1 VAEEQG
7 GSELERRVLNLSPG
21 TWYTFVILTQQKQ
34 ENPEFKVNLC
44 YETLSQINK
53 QVNSSNAIL
62 NAVEAKGD
70 FQIKITVISN
80 MFEKTLEFVGVTVRI
95 SPSKGFIF

>member
-1 VAEEQG
+1 MVYICHPDSAKAG
-7 GSELERRVLNLSPG
+7 KSRVQSQSMLHG
-21 TWYTFVILTQQKQ
+21 
-34 ENPEFKVNLC
+34 
-44 YETLSQINK
+44 ETLSQMNK

-95 SPSKGFIF
+95 SPSKGLIF